1 MLCIVSRE
9 SQLYGNRNGRR
20 VIVAATLAAMVW
32 WFFLSH
38 VRWLIGSGQPA
49 APPQAIELQV
59 VELPPAPRTSET
71 PQGNVRRDAVTASHA
86 APLAQ
91 RQPQVARSSA
101 VHQAPRVLPL
111 PHPAPDAQQGATA
124 ARQDAPITPGSKAAP
139 APSDDIAHH
148 GAPSSAAGSPA
159 TVSQQARLLSQPL
172 PEVPD
177 DLRDQAFQAVAVARF
192 AVHADGT
199 FDVELVKPTQNPR
212 LNQILL
218 ATLGQW
224 RFFPAIENGR
234 PVESHQ
240 DVRVHFNVN

>member
-1 MLCIVSRE
+1 M
-9 SQLYGNRNGRR
+9 
-20 VIVAATLAAMVW
+20 
-32 WFFLSH
+32 
-38 VRWLIGSGQPA
+38 GSGRPA

-59 VELPPAPRTSET
+59 VELPYAPRASET
-71 PQGNVRRDAVTASHA
+71 PPRNVRLDAPTAPHG
-86 APLAQ
+86 APRVQ

-101 VHQAPRVLPL
+101 AHHARELPPRR
-111 PHPAPDAQQGATA
+111 PAPEAPQGATA
-124 ARQDAPITPGSKAAP
+124 TQQD
-139 APSDDIAHH
+139 
-148 GAPSSAAGSPA
+148 SPA
-159 TVSQQARLLSQPL
+159 TPASKSASAQGADTRQSGTQSNAGGPSGPVSQQARLLSQPL

-177 DLRDQAFQAVAVARF
+177 DLRDQAFQAVAVVRF

-199 FDVELVKPTQNPR
+199 FDIELVKPTQNPR

-218 ATLGQW
+218 ATLRQW